1 MVAVSVEGVFKHFRI
16 YRGREDTLKGAFV
29 RALRPRIRPHEFW
42 ALRDV
47 SFSVAQGETFGII
60 GENGSGKSTMLKI
73 LCGILK
79 PDEGRVQIQ
88 GRIAALLELGA
99 GFHPDLTGRENIY
112 LNASLLGFSKNQ
124 IEKRFDEIVEFAGI
138 RDFIDTPI
146 KHYSSGMQVRLGFA
160 IAVNV
165 DPDVLLID
173 EVLAV
178 GDEAFQKKCKQRMDA
193 FKAQGKTIVIVT
205 HDLNTV
211 EHWCSNALWLEKGKA
226 EVCGTAPGVVG
237 AYRDRI
243 MARLET
249 STRRRAEAPESG
261 GKRWGDRRIEIT
273 EVQLLDEAGKARMVF
288 TTGKAMTIVIR
299 YKVQEPIDNP
309 VFGFAL
315 MRADGLWCYGSN
327 TRIEDI
333 ELSPLT
339 QDGSIEICLDK
350 TALLPDS
357 YFVDVAVETVDG
369 VLCDYRT
376 QTFPFEMCSAIKDVG
391 VFRPGH
397 VWKLSDIGSQAA
409 TWLSDVKAKAIE

>member
-1 MVAVSVEGVFKHFRI
+1 MNAVDVEGLSKHFRI
-16 YRGREDTLKGAFV
+16 FRGREDTLKGAFT
-29 RALRPRIRPHEFW
+29 RFFQSRLRPQEFW

-47 SFSVAQGETFGII
+47 SFTVTQGETFGVI
-60 GENGSGKSTMLKI
+60 GENGSGKSTLLKT

-79 PDEGRVQIQ
+79 PDQGKVWIQ
-88 GRIAALLELGA
+88 GRLAALLELGS

-112 LNASLLGFSKNQ
+112 LNASLLGFSKKQ
-124 IEKRFDEIVEFAGI
+124 IEKRFDEIIEFAGI

-205 HDLNTV
+205 HDLSTV
-211 EHWCSNALWLEKGKA
+211 ERWCSRALWLEKGKA

-288 TTGKAMTIVIR
+288 TTGETITIVIR
-299 YKVQEPIDNP
+299 YKVQTPIDSP
-309 VFGFAL
+309 VFGFSL

-333 ELSPLT
+333 ELSPLNR
-339 QDGSIEICLDK
+339 DGSIEIILDK
-350 TALLPDS
+350 TALIPGS
-357 YFVDVAVETVDG
+357 YFVDVAVETADG
-369 VLCDYRT
+369 APCDYRT

-391 VFRPGH
+391 VFRPIH
-397 VWKLSDIGSQAA
+397 VWKLSDIGSQSA
-409 TWLSDVKAKAIE
+409 TSLSVVKAKAL